1 MEGSEDL
8 VSECKIWIK
17 FFWLWAEMLPWCSLH
32 SVCVSNTCPVVIN
45 FSGDYE
51 CLKESSNF
59 IPVLLIA
66 NQGTVRGPKRE
77 VIEHLEYFQNTEK
90 ITWSYYTEKKIK

>member
-1 MEGSEDL
+1 
-8 VSECKIWIK
+8 
-17 FFWLWAEMLPWCSLH
+17 MLPWCSLH

-66 NQGTVRGPKRE
+66 NQGTVRGPSKRE
-77 VIEHLEYFQNTEK
+77 VIEYLEYFQNTEK
-90 ITWSYYTEKKIK
+90 ITWSYYTGKKKKTSEK